1 MAFDEDWVPKTRLGK
16 LVVEGQVASMEEAIK
31 SGLPIREPQIIDMLL
46 PDLEDE
52 VLDINMVQR
61 MTDSGRRVKFRA
73 TVIVGNR
80 NGYVGLGQAKDVQ
93 VGPAIRKAIDAAKLD
108 ITYIRRGCGSWE
120 CACGLSHTV
129 PYEVTGKAGSVSVTL
144 IPAPRGL
151 GIAAGNTATKVLEK
165 AGIKDVWTKTSG
177 TTRSTLNFAKATF
190 DALNQV
196 NVMRLPVYRNKEE
209 A

>member
-1 MAFDEDWVPKTRLGK
+1 MAFDQDWVPKTRLGK
-16 LVVEGQVASMEEAIK
+16 LVVEGQVASMDEAIR

-93 VGPAIRKAIDAAKLD
+93 VGPAIRKAIDAAKLN
-108 ITYIRRGCGSWE
+108 IAYIRRGCGSWE
-120 CACGLSHTV
+120 CACGLQHTV

-151 GIAAGNTATKVLEK
+151 GIAAGSTATKVLEK
-165 AGIKDVWTKTSG
+165 AGIKDVWTKTFG
-177 TTRSTLNFAKATF
+177 TTRSTRQLRKGY
-190 DALNQV
+190 L
-196 NVMRLPVYRNKEE
+196 RCP
-209 A
+209 

>member
-1 MAFDEDWVPKTRLGK
+1 MAFDEDWVPKTRLGR
-16 LVVEGQVASMEEAIK
+16 LVTEGQVASMEEAIK

-46 PDLEDE
+46 PDL
-52 VLDINMVQR
+52 VQR

-120 CACGLSHTV
+120 CACGLPHTV
-129 PYEVTGKAGSVSVTL
+129 PYEVTGKSGSVSVTL
-144 IPAPRGL
+144 IPAP
-151 GIAAGNTATKVLEK
+151 
-165 AGIKDVWTKTSG
+165 
-177 TTRSTLNFAKATF
+177 
-190 DALNQV
+190 
-196 NVMRLPVYRNKEE
+196 
-209 A
+209 

>member
-16 LVVEGQVASMEEAIK
+16 LVVEGQVASMDEAIK

-80 NGYVGLGQAKDVQ
+80 NGYVGSDRQKTYRSGLLSARQSTLQSSILPISAEAAVPGNA
-93 VGPAIRKAIDAAKLD
+93 PADCR
-108 ITYIRRGCGSWE
+108 
-120 CACGLSHTV
+120 
-129 PYEVTGKAGSVSVTL
+129 TL
-144 IPAPRGL
+144 CL
-151 GIAAGNTATKVLEK
+151 
-165 AGIKDVWTKTSG
+165 
-177 TTRSTLNFAKATF
+177 TRSQERQA
-190 DALNQV
+190 V
-196 NVMRLPVYRNKEE
+196 
-209 A
+209 